1 MAVVFIDKSV
11 PGYLALLDELS
22 EHYLVH
28 ILDTNQNALRQIANI
43 IGNDSNLGSLHIVS
57 HGEPGVLKF
66 SSGSITS
73 DNAKNF
79 SKDLITIGNALGKEA
94 DVHLYGCD
102 IGGGGKGEEFLQLL
116 SRISGVDFAAS
127 DDISGSPS
135 FGGDWDL
142 ETTVGRIESAS
153 LYPSSITG
161 TLGTPSITNLT
172 DLSYSEQA
180 ALSVIDSDISITG
193 GAAGGDNYAGG
204 YLEFSLS
211 SSDSHDFLRLSND
224 GTASTINGQVS
235 IIGSVVYVGNGT
247 GAAILGNVDSTK
259 NGLNGNPLRV
269 NISNSFQNGNFESN
283 DGTSTFGNWQIQS
296 GPIYF
301 GVTQIGGLNTPTDTT
316 PPAIGRAISDQNI
329 PTTVGTYSAAV
340 NDDGGGENSVR
351 LTSTGIIAKSGYDI
365 VRGPALYSDNTVF
378 LRANDKVS
386 FDWKAVGGSDA
397 YDVFGYIVNTDD
409 NSFVEILN
417 ETGSSG
423 SATTSWA
430 TETVTITNPG
440 SYRFVFVSGTFDFSG
455 GRWAGAQL
463 YVDNVSVTESI
474 PAPATITDGMVQ
486 AIARKVKYESTSD
499 NPPASKTLTVKGTSI
514 NGTSGAEQSG
524 TGTLD
529 INFTSINDAPNITS
543 GSAVTA
549 DENQNPSVVIYDAE
563 ATDLDTA
570 DTLTFSLSGTDSS
583 SSSSFLIL

>member
-1 MAVVFIDKSV
+1 NIMMAVVFIDKSV

-28 ILDTNQNALRQIANI
+28 ILDTNQNALHQIANI
-43 IGNDSNLGSLHIVS
+43 IGNDSDSNLGSLHIFS

-66 SSGSITS
+66 SSGSITT
-73 DNAKNF
+73 DNVKNF

-127 DDISGSPS
+127 DDISSSPS

-142 ETTVGRIESAS
+142 ETTAGSIESAS

-172 DLSYSEQA
+172 DLSYNEQA

-193 GAAGGDNYAGG
+193 GATGGDNYAGG

-211 SSDSHDFLRLSND
+211 SSDSHDFLRFSND
-224 GTASTINGQVS
+224 GAASAINGQVS

-340 NDDGGGENSVR
+340 NNDGGGEYSVR
-351 LTSTGIIAKSGYDI
+351 L
-365 VRGPALYSDNTVF
+365 
-378 LRANDKVS
+378 
-386 FDWKAVGGSDA
+386 
-397 YDVFGYIVNTDD
+397 
-409 NSFVEILN
+409 
-417 ETGSSG
+417 
-423 SATTSWA
+423 
-430 TETVTITNPG
+430 
-440 SYRFVFVSGTFDFSG
+440 
-455 GRWAGAQL
+455 
-463 YVDNVSVTESI
+463 
-474 PAPATITDGMVQ
+474 
-486 AIARKVKYESTSD
+486 
-499 NPPASKTLTVKGTSI
+499 
-514 NGTSGAEQSG
+514 
-524 TGTLD
+524 
-529 INFTSINDAPNITS
+529 
-543 GSAVTA
+543 
-549 DENQNPSVVIYDAE
+549 
-563 ATDLDTA
+563 
-570 DTLTFSLSGTDSS
+570 
-583 SSSSFLIL
+583 